1 MSNNSLNNN
10 MLPTSDHILGILRGV
25 IDPELGSSIVELG
38 MVKQVN
44 VRSDG
49 VVEVEIALTTSGC
62 PLKDQIKRDVHSR
75 VTALP
80 GISDIRFNWSELN
93 LSLIHI

>member
-1 MSNNSLNNN
+1 MSDNSLSDNT
-10 MLPTSDHILGILRGV
+10 LPTSDHILGILRGV

-38 MVKQVN
+38 MVKQVD

-62 PLKDQIKRDVHSR
+62 PLKDQINQKNAS
-75 VTALP
+75 
-80 GISDIRFNWSELN
+80 
-93 LSLIHI
+93 